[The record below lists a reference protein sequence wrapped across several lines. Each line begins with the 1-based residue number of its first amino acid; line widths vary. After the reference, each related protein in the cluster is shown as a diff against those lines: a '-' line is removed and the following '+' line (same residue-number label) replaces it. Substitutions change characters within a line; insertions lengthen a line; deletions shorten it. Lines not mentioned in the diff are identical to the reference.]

1 MQLTLL
7 PSELQAHIVS
17 GLNNRDKKSL
27 RLTCSTLR
35 DRSPLRIDRVFL
47 SANVHN
53 VEVFRA
59 IADHEI
65 FRKGV
70 TEVIWDDALLAESK
84 EQYEDEFYCEG
95 EGLPDC
101 DETCPVW
108 FLWACRENLSWLTSR
123 KGNDVDDLPQHL
135 ERAKQMEA
143 QLPLNVSYAY
153 YQGLLMQQESVLSTQ
168 ADIEALKYGI
178 TRFPALKRIT
188 ITPAAHGALYTPLY
202 ETPMIRAFPYG
213 FNYLIP
219 RAWPT
224 VEPGF
229 SPYEAPPWDTEAE
242 KNKWRGF
249 RIVLRTLAEQEHHIS
264 EFILDVNGLC
274 TGLNCHVF
282 DEPCEEYEDLVALLR
297 KPGFNRIDLGLLVST
312 QQDEEW
318 PSFRSGHLKHALGEA
333 KDLQHVSL
341 CTDLGANQEI
351 GVPEEDSDVI
361 PLRTIFPI
369 NRWQQLQHLGISGF
383 VVRQDDLISLLAAL
397 PASLLSVELSF
408 LHFYGDGNYRNLL
421 CDMRDKLGWRDR
433 SASKRPKVII
443 GGGGGGLVAV
453 HVGRATWVEDEVS
466 EFLYGNGLNPFGH
479 EGDRFSP
486 NQIRLGFGL
495 ERDEFEPGFERPW
508 AQYDELQR
516 LGYYPDVRL
525 QYEEWKKS
533 LSSDL
538 ST

>member
-1 MQLTLL
+1 M
-7 PSELQAHIVS
+7 
-17 GLNNRDKKSL
+17 
-27 RLTCSTLR
+27 
-35 DRSPLRIDRVFL
+35 
-47 SANVHN
+47 
-53 VEVFRA
+53 
-59 IADHEI
+59 
-65 FRKGV
+65 
-70 TEVIWDDALLAESK
+70 
-84 EQYEDEFYCEG
+84 
-95 EGLPDC
+95 
-101 DETCPVW
+101 
-108 FLWACRENLSWLTSR
+108 
-123 KGNDVDDLPQHL
+123 
-135 ERAKQMEA
+135 
-143 QLPLNVSYAY
+143 
-153 YQGLLMQQESVLSTQ
+153 
-168 ADIEALKYGI
+168 
-178 TRFPALKRIT
+178 
-188 ITPAAHGALYTPLY
+188 
-202 ETPMIRAFPYG
+202 
-213 FNYLIP
+213 
-219 RAWPT
+219 
-224 VEPGF
+224 
-229 SPYEAPPWDTEAE
+229 
-242 KNKWRGF
+242 
-249 RIVLRTLAEQEHHIS
+249 LRTLAEQEHHIS

-282 DEPCEEYEDLVALLR
+282 DELCEEYEDLVALLR

-312 QQDEEW
+312 QQDEGW
-318 PSFRSGHLKHALGEA
+318 PSFRSGHLKHALSEA

-433 SASKRPKVII
+433 SVSERPKVII

-466 EFLYGNGLNPFGH
+466 EFLYGDGLNPFGRK
-479 EGDRFSP
+479 GDRFSP

-533 LSSDL
+533 LSGDL

>member
-17 GLNNRDKKSL
+17 GLNNRDKKNL
-27 RLTCSTLR
+27 RLTYRTLR
-35 DRSPLRIDRVFL
+35 DRSPLRIDRLFL

-53 VEVFRA
+53 VEVFCA
-59 IADHEI
+59 IADHKI

-70 TEVIWDDALLAESK
+70 TEVIWDDALLAESNK
-84 EQYEDEFYCEG
+84 H
-95 EGLPDC
+95 
-101 DETCPVW
+101 
-108 FLWACRENLSWLTSR
+108 R

-229 SPYEAPPWDTEAE
+229 SPCEAPPWDTEAE

-297 KPGFNRIDLGLLVST
+297 KPDFNRIDLGLLVST
-312 QQDEEW
+312 QQDEGW

-333 KDLQHVSL
+333 KDLQHVATAS
-341 CTDLGANQEI
+341 TFRDFR
-351 GVPEEDSDVI
+351 
-361 PLRTIFPI
+361 LR
-369 NRWQQLQHLGISGF
+369 
-383 VVRQDDLISLLAAL
+383 
-397 PASLLSVELSF
+397 ELSF

-433 SASKRPKVII
+433 SASERPKVII
-443 GGGGGGLVAV
+443 GVGGGGLVAV
-453 HVGRATWVEDEVS
+453 HVGRATWVGDEVS
-466 EFLYGNGLNPFGH
+466 EFLYGDGLNPFGR
-479 EGDRFSP
+479 EGDSFSP
-486 NQIRLGFGL
+486 NQIRLGFGV

-533 LSSDL
+533 LSDDL

>member
-1 MQLTLL
+1 
-7 PSELQAHIVS
+7 
-17 GLNNRDKKSL
+17 
-27 RLTCSTLR
+27 
-35 DRSPLRIDRVFL
+35 
-47 SANVHN
+47 
-53 VEVFRA
+53 
-59 IADHEI
+59 
-65 FRKGV
+65 
-70 TEVIWDDALLAESK
+70 
-84 EQYEDEFYCEG
+84 
-95 EGLPDC
+95 
-101 DETCPVW
+101 
-108 FLWACRENLSWLTSR
+108 
-123 KGNDVDDLPQHL
+123 
-135 ERAKQMEA
+135 
-143 QLPLNVSYAY
+143 
-153 YQGLLMQQESVLSTQ
+153 
-168 ADIEALKYGI
+168 
-178 TRFPALKRIT
+178 
-188 ITPAAHGALYTPLY
+188 
-202 ETPMIRAFPYG
+202 MIRAFPYG

-219 RAWPT
+219 WAWPT

-229 SPYEAPPWDTEAE
+229 SPCEAPPWDTEAE

-249 RIVLRTLAEQEHHIS
+249 RIVLCTLAEQEHHIS

-282 DEPCEEYEDLVALLR
+282 DEPCEEYEDFVALLR

-312 QQDEEW
+312 QQDEGW

-351 GVPEEDSDVI
+351 DVLEEESDVI

-369 NRWQQLQHLGISGF
+369 DRWQQLQHLGISGF
-383 VVRQDDLISLLAAL
+383 VVCQDDLISLLAAL

-433 SASKRPKVII
+433 SASERPKVII

-466 EFLYGNGLNPFGH
+466 EFLYGDGQNPFGR

-486 NQIRLGFGL
+486 NQIRLGFGV
-495 ERDEFEPGFERPW
+495 ERDEFELDFERPW

-533 LSSDL
+533 LSGDL